1 MNTEHGGAHSEPGTV
16 ICLACWARAI
26 REHHDLTRP
35 KAEEATGVS
44 WHYLKDIEY
53 GRTIPGHEVLESLIT
68 GYRLNAAQ
76 TRLTR
81 ELCQPPARLPSVRE
95 LRKRISTRDRLQL
108 LTRLDPSD
116 VALAYLDP
124 LWNILTANSTFF
136 GLFPGAG
143 AGAPHDNLA
152 LWSLPPAPEPSP
164 AESVL
169 IHPGREA
176 HWFAGTLRG
185 AFARYRDSPRVTSM
199 YQQLSRN
206 ETFNHHWHNDIHV
219 SHGRC
224 NQQPLDLRDPVTDQ
238 PYTLNV
244 QLTELT
250 DVPEIRGLLAWP
262 RTNDPL

>member
-1 MNTEHGGAHSEPGTV
+1 MNTERGGAYSEPCTV

-26 REHHDLTRP
+26 REHHGLSRP
-35 KAEEATGVS
+35 QAAEATGIS
-44 WHYLKDIEY
+44 FYYLKDIENHRQVPSQEY
-53 GRTIPGHEVLESLIT
+53 LDNLIT
-68 GYRLNAAQ
+68 GYRMDDAQ
-76 TRLTR
+76 ARLTTDLSR
-81 ELCQPPARLPSVRE
+81 PSVPLPPMQE
-95 LRKRISTRDRLQL
+95 LRKRISTPERLQL
-108 LTRLDPSD
+108 LTRLDPSGI
-116 VALAYLDP
+116 ALAYLDP

-136 GLFPGAG
+136 GLFPRAG
-143 AGAPHDNLA
+143 AWATDDNLA

-176 HWFAGTLRG
+176 HWFVSTLRG
-185 AFARYRDSPRVTSM
+185 AFGRYRDSPRVASM
-199 YQQLSRN
+199 YEQLSHN

-224 NQQPLDLRDPVTDQ
+224 TQQPLHLRDPVTNQ

-250 DVPEIRGLLAWP
+250 DVPEIRGFLAWP
-262 RTNDPL
+262 RTDTG